1 MTKFAEI
8 RNDLKKYIKK
18 DKVELLARYFKTG
31 KGQYGEGDIFIG
43 IMVPDTRRVA
53 KKYCDADFETIYELI
68 YSKIHEERL
77 CALLILVEKF
87 RKADQKGRREVF
99 NFYIK
104 NSKQVNN
111 WDLVDLS
118 APRIVGEYLYSK
130 DSKIVYKFSKSKNLW
145 QRRIAMLA
153 TFNFIGKARFA
164 DALKIGRIL
173 LKDKEDLINKAVGWM
188 LREVGKRDIK
198 KEEEFLLKNIKD
210 IPRVT
215 LRYAI
220 ERLPEA
226 KRQEY
231 LKK

>member
-1 MTKFAEI
+1 MTKLTEI
-8 RNDLKKYIKK
+8 RNELRKHIRKNKA
-18 DKVELLARYFKTG
+18 ELLARYFKTG

-43 IMVPDTRRVA
+43 IMVPDVRRVS
-53 KKYCDADFETIYELI
+53 KKYYNADFETIYELV
-68 YSKIHEERL
+68 YSKIHEDRL

-87 RKADQKGRREVF
+87 RKADKKGRGEVF

-118 APRIVGEYLYSK
+118 APRIVGEYLYGK
-130 DSKIVYKFSKSKNLW
+130 DTKILYKFSKSKNLW
-145 QRRIAMLA
+145 QRRIAILA
-153 TFNFIGKARFA
+153 TFNFIGKAKF
-164 DALKIGRIL
+164 DDTLKIGRIL

-188 LREVGKRDIK
+188 LREVGKRNLK
-198 KEEEFLLKNIKD
+198 VEEDFLLKNIKD

-220 ERLPEA
+220 ERLPEV
-226 KRQEY
+226 KRKEY
-231 LKK
+231 LKM